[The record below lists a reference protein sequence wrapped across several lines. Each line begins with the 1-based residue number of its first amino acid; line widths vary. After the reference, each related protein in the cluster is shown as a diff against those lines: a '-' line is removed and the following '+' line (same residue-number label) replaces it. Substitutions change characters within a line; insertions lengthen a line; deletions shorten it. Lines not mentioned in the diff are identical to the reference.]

1 MVAGSYSAGLR
12 GAALADLN
20 RTGFYNAVD
29 DLQARQRA
37 LAMQSAEAQAAG
49 LQVNA
54 EPMTGFATPQ
64 VDFGQP
70 QRPIATPPAAQP
82 VAPVQQ
88 TTEQRTV
95 PIPQPKPAGLGPQG
109 SRLGEFAKGLTGY
122 LPQLAQPPSWYSGT
136 NPGGNLATWLRDPLI
151 ATAEGRQSAG
161 VTGAIGGW
169 FLDTVP
175 ERQQRAVLQEAANWY
190 DEHGTAFMQGNPQLV
205 EEITKDP
212 VKFYVENVK
221 NVPDSLGMAG
231 DSRNPL
237 AQVDVDPIP
246 PAGRKLLNTLA
257 QPGLEGADYNV
268 IVGGGTFDDFSKH
281 PGVVGITTAQGP
293 STAAGKYQ
301 ITGTTWREL
310 QQRYPDLTDFSP
322 VNQDKAAWYLA
333 QESYKANTGR
343 DLEQDLS
350 SGDPAVIGN
359 VGRALSGTWSS
370 LEGGVH
376 QGSRAGQFAS
386 MFASASDTAGKYGQP
401 VEKMP
406 DWAKDLPPASQLSQ
420 EYQNVRLMQQ
430 RLNQQSQVQANNI
443 RTKLARNEMIAAQA
457 RKVGDVNRLR
467 KLLDEQDSLRNEAQT
482 VYTDALKKS
491 TELAATESR
500 LATAGALTQLAFG
513 NVGPIE
519 QVFNQLTGIDTRMQL
534 RADGKVDIYYQRAGK
549 GMRLTLKQGELAD
562 NMKQAAFSSERQTAV
577 GSAAA
582 RGTAVFENELEIR
595 KEVAKALAEA
605 KGNIAE
611 ARVKAAL
618 EKYDLGTPT
627 TTAEGDMIIP
637 SKSGRGVSYRYK
649 PGVDMG
655 NGIVSAPV
663 LEPIQ
668 QGAGLNVGG

>member
-122 LPQLAQPPSWYSGT
+122 LPQIAQPPSWYSGT

-221 NVPDSLGMAG
+221 NVPDNLGMAS
-231 DSRNPL
+231 DPRNPL
-237 AQVDVDPIP
+237 AQVDVPVNTSRQQADAIFNQLIQVESSGNPNAVSPVGAEGLAQLMPATQADPGFGLKNITQVAQEMNLP
-246 PAGRKLLNTLA
+246 ANDPRVNVEFGKRYLTAMLDRYDGDMQAALIAYNGGYGRADAWLAAGRDDKVI
-257 QPGLEGADYNV
+257 PKESADYYKK
-268 IVGGGTFDDFSKH
+268 VG
-281 PGVVGITTAQGP
+281 
-293 STAAGKYQ
+293 
-301 ITGTTWREL
+301 
-310 QQRYPDLTDFSP
+310 
-322 VNQDKAAWYLA
+322 
-333 QESYKANTGR
+333 
-343 DLEQDLS
+343 
-350 SGDPAVIGN
+350 
-359 VGRALSGTWSS
+359 
-370 LEGGVH
+370 
-376 QGSRAGQFAS
+376 
-386 MFASASDTAGKYGQP
+386 GQP

-406 DWAKDLPPASQLSQ
+406 DWAKDLPPAQQLSQ
-420 EYQNVRLMQQ
+420 EYQNVQQ
-430 RLNQQSQVQANNI
+430 MRQQLRQQAQVEANNA
-443 RTKLARNEMIAAQA
+443 RTRMARNEQLISQA

-467 KLLDEQDSLRNEAQT
+467 TLLDEQDSLRSGIQETRTKLLANDQKAAASEAR
-482 VYTDALKKS
+482 
-491 TELAATESR
+491 LAA
-500 LATAGALTQLAFG
+500 AGALTQLTFG
-513 NVGPIE
+513 NVGPVE
-519 QVFNQLTGIDTRMQL
+519 QVFSQLTGVPVRMQL
-534 RADGKVDIYYQRAGK
+534 RADGKVDVYYQRAGK
-549 GMRLTLKQGELAD
+549 AMRLTLSQGELAN
-562 NMKQAAFSSERQTAV
+562 NMKQAAFGSERATAAA
-577 GSAAA
+577 SAAA
-582 RGTAVFENELEIR
+582 AGTAQMEAALDIQ
-595 KEVAKALAEA
+595 KEVAKAKA
-605 KGNIAE
+605 
-611 ARVKAAL
+611 KAAGDIATKRVEAML
-618 EKYDLGTPT
+618 AANDLGTAT
-627 TTAEGDMIIP
+627 TTADGEIFLP
-637 SKSGRGVSYRYK
+637 PKNGRGMGYIYR
-649 PGVDMG
+649 PPVEQENGVMTQGQLIPVPMG
-655 NGIVSAPV
+655 S
-663 LEPIQ
+663 
-668 QGAGLNVGG
+668 AGLNVGG